1 MASEPLLINFFGP
14 GVTQNLTEL
23 TIKKADLV
31 APVGLTPTY
40 EFTPTA
46 TNGSEQLFVAML
58 LRAQRNQDQSTDSQ
72 VILTWGEPSLEFR
85 FSKYQRKYVC
95 TIEIYVDDTLSTFPN
110 PNSV

>member
-1 MASEPLLINFFGP
+1 MPSEPLLTNFFGP
-14 GVTQNLTEL
+14 GATQTATEL
-23 TIKKADLV
+23 IIKKTDLI

-72 VILTWGEPSLEFR
+72 LVLTWEPPTLEFR